1 MSEYRLK
8 TWSQFVYENNLNNH
22 QAGQSVDL
30 SGELRRPDPN
40 KMAMH
45 YLKESQ
51 RAIRIEQQDGK
62 AEPAP
67 HWVRLGDT
75 AAEALGAIETE
86 DPREIASAFYNLGQT
101 AERLSHPSMEEQLT
115 YRYAYI
121 EKLKSELPLRVS
133 SERRNVLIEAIQEKA
148 LKLWA
153 ADSDKDFRLTE
164 MCKLLLSEAQDIA
177 KHIGTEVPTTADT
190 LKPWLRKV
198 APEHAKK
205 QGRPKKSD
213 LIMQSGR

>member
-1 MSEYRLK
+1 MSEYKLK
-8 TWSQFVYENNLNNH
+8 TWSQFVYEKNLNNH

-40 KMAMH
+40 KVAMH

-51 RAIRIEQQDGK
+51 RAIRIEQQNGK

-86 DPREIASAFYNLGQT
+86 DPREIAFAFYNLGQT
-101 AERLSHPSMEEQLT
+101 AERLIHPSMEEQLT
-115 YRYAYI
+115 YLDAYI
-121 EKLKSELPLRVS
+121 EKLKSEMPLRVS

-148 LKLWA
+148 RKKWA
-153 ADSDKDFRLTE
+153 TDSDKDFRLTE
-164 MCKLLLSEAQDIA
+164 MCILMLEKAQEIA
-177 KHIGTEVPTTADT
+177 NHIGTEVPIKAST
-190 LKPWLRKV
+190 LKPWLREV
-198 APEHAKK
+198 SPEHAKK
-205 QGRPKKSD
+205 KGRPRKSD
-213 LIMQSGR
+213 LIMQSER

>member
-22 QAGQSVDL
+22 QTDQSLDLAGD
-30 SGELRRPDPN
+30 LRRPDPN

-51 RAIRIEQQDGK
+51 RAIRIEQQNGK

-67 HWVRLGDT
+67 HWVRLGDI
-75 AAEALGAIETE
+75 AAEALGAIESE

-101 AERLSHPSMEEQLT
+101 AERINHPSMEEQLT
-115 YRYAYI
+115 YRAAYI
-121 EKLKSELPLRVS
+121 EKLKSEYPLRVS
-133 SERRNVLIEAIQEKA
+133 NEKRDLLIRAIQERA
-148 LKLWA
+148 LKKWA
-153 ADSDKDFRLTE
+153 TDSDKDFRLTE
-164 MCKLLLSEAQDIA
+164 MCEKMLVFAQKLARR
-177 KHIGTEVPTTADT
+177 IGTEAPTKADT

-205 QGRPKKSD
+205 QGRPRK
-213 LIMQSGR
+213 